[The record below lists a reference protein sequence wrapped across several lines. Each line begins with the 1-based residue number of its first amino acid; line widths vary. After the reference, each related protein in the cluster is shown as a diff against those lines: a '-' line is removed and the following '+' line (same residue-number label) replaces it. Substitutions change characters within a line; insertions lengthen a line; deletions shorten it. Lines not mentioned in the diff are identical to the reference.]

1 MKKIFMVLA
10 AVLLTVSMSA
20 ADLTGKR
27 IYVNPGHGSWG
38 PNDRPMATIP
48 FPELKTTE
56 MPDTLGFYESNTNLW
71 KCMYLGE
78 KLEAAGATVLYS
90 RTQCGPWP
98 YTMVDGDYPDYT
110 WAEYQS
116 LPDYE
121 KYNRALS
128 EICEEVEAN
137 NIDYFISVHSNATTE
152 GTTTNYPLFLY
163 KGDDARSSAN
173 YIEGNWEKCNACW
186 NYRNEIMT
194 SGIDPSSAY
203 KTSTNL
209 RGCDNFYG
217 YTLGVLKHSVS
228 GYLVEG
234 YFHTYQPAR
243 HRALNPDYCHME
255 GLAYYRGIVDYYGA
269 DKENV
274 GYIMGTVKDLNNKM
288 SNKLFTYTP
297 KTNDQWVPCNG
308 AEVILK
314 KGGVE
319 VARYNVDTLYNGLF
333 IFKNLEP
340 GDDYSLDASCDGYF
354 PLADEYKVPFEVKA
368 NATTYPMI
376 FLADTAWTP
385 PTVVYEDYPN
395 PAQPAY
401 LGLPSVFEM
410 TQEEVRD
417 YTEVIKGTVKRTLQ
431 SGDSTILLS
440 HEADG
445 TPHIYLIKSSLKTI
459 ETISTDS
466 ILPRDPD
473 NLGDYLALSDIALTC
488 DGKLVGVNY
497 VRCQY
502 GDAQVDAGYK
512 RGTKYF
518 YIWDKLAGDA
528 RVWFTA
534 QDGANSYRSDVG
546 YTLAVK
552 GESKDCQV
560 LVSAR
565 HYNATSGG
573 GTFRYS
579 CYTVTDGTPSY
590 IFYGNAITLG
600 EDPLLDG
607 TRDGENVQFT
617 LSPRGEKKDF
627 ILDADKVTPHEFRL
641 PDAQNVNPT
650 SLGQVSADLMHV
662 KFNGATYFKYAGKSL
677 MAAPTTDTLG
687 RVTGVQVLDIT
698 EGLDKAVVVKTT
710 NTTLTDSIE
719 ATYAAATAKVV
730 GADLYLYLLVDN
742 KMYSFT
748 TVGVDQPVVASIMAM
763 NLNVEDN
770 DSTYTFTFNATADA
784 KSANLVFYNKGG
796 YVSGK
801 IALANVVKGAN
812 TATVAKA
819 DLPGKPGQTQT
830 WAVEL
835 EGETIANFGIISSDK
850 SLIETGTSRLF
861 NAVNTNPE
869 SDKFGYIYVMHRA
882 ASSGKAE
889 SPRSGIWEFDYT
901 LTKQH
906 SEVYKG
912 NVGDFGNPTRMSM
925 DREGYLYIADWADGH
940 SGIFMA
946 NTADMTQ
953 PFTQFFAG
961 TRESNGA
968 FNNNGVYT
976 GSSTPGCYVYDNGEE
991 VKLFVYNEDAKGTL
1005 PANGMA
1011 VYNIGQEDGTILH
1024 SWETAPSAVYT
1035 LTGQA
1040 NTEGN
1045 PWGTSHGFFVSQVRT
1060 SGNNNSG
1067 ATSLKFYSY
1076 DGTEQMSSASDLYK
1090 EIITGSNAGGYV
1102 VSADES
1108 VMVFN
1113 DGDMQFLVFDITW
1126 EGDKPVMALRYTIK
1140 HGISAIR
1147 QMNWDYAGN
1156 IVCSG
1161 DAGIHI
1167 VSLPK
1172 DENVTVVP
1180 AKKALT
1186 VTCPGTA
1193 VPVTGVALDT
1203 AAVELLVEDTHTLT
1217 AIITPEDA
1225 TDNYVT
1231 WGTSD
1236 AKIATVD
1243 EGVVTAVAVGTAT
1256 ITVTT
1261 VDGGYTATCQVT
1273 VKPRPVTG
1281 VTLDKAEVT
1290 LEVTETATLVATI
1303 APANATNKDV
1313 IWASDN
1319 TAVATVVNGVVTA
1332 VAEGSANI
1340 TVTTVDGAFTAT
1352 CKVTVKPI
1360 SVKGIVL
1367 DKTTLTLKA
1376 GQTETL
1382 VATIMPSDAANQ
1394 EVIWE
1399 SDDNEIAVVKNGVV
1413 TAMSVGEATITV
1425 TTMDGDF
1432 TATCVVTV
1440 EPTPVTSIVL
1450 DQTELTLLV
1459 DETATLVA
1467 TILPEDATDKSVTWA
1482 SDNEDVATVVD
1493 GVVTAVAAGTATITV
1508 TTVDGNLTATC
1519 EVTVVTPVV
1528 AVTSVT
1534 LDLTELTLTVPETA
1548 ILVATVLP
1556 EDATDKSVTWASD
1569 NEDVATV
1576 VDGVVT
1582 AVAAGTATITV
1593 TTVDGNLT
1601 ATCAV
1606 TVQLVSG
1613 VMNIHVLD
1621 MNAPMYDILGRQV
1634 DNTYRGIIIQNG
1646 NKYLLK

>member
-1 MKKIFMVLA
+1 MKKIFMILA
-10 AVLLTVSMSA
+10 AALLTVSMSA

-48 FPELKTTE
+48 YPELPKTG

-110 WAEYQS
+110 WEEYKN

-137 NIDYFISVHSNATTE
+137 NIDYFISVHSNAASE

-186 NYRNEIMT
+186 NHRNEIMT
-194 SGIDPSSAY
+194 SGIDPSSSY

-217 YTLGVLKHSVS
+217 YTLGVLKHSAS

-243 HRALNPDYCHME
+243 HRALNPDYCHLE

-269 DKENV
+269 DKETT

-288 SNKLFTYTP
+288 SDPLFTYTP

-314 KGGVE
+314 KGGKE
-319 VARYNVDTLYNGLF
+319 VARYTVDNNYNGLF

-340 GDDYSLDASCDGYF
+340 GTDYSLEASCDGYY

-376 FLADTAWTP
+376 YLADTAWTP
-385 PTVVYEDYPN
+385 PTIVYEDYPN

-401 LGLPSVFEM
+401 LGLPSVFDM
-410 TQEEVRD
+410 KQEEAIRD
-417 YTEVIKGTVKRTLQ
+417 YTEVIKGTVKRTIQ

-440 HEADG
+440 HEEDG
-445 TPHIYLIKSSLKTI
+445 TPHIYLIKSSLNTI
-459 ETISTDS
+459 DTISTDS

-534 QDGANSYRSDVG
+534 NDGANSYRSDVG
-546 YTLAVK
+546 YTLAVR

-590 IFYGNAITLG
+590 IFYGNSIALS
-600 EDPLLDG
+600 ENPVHDG
-607 TRDGENVQFT
+607 TRDGENIQFT
-617 LSPRGEKKDF
+617 LSPRGDKKDF
-627 ILDADKVTPHEFRL
+627 IMDADKVTPNEFRL
-641 PDAQNVNPT
+641 PDAQNVDPT
-650 SLGQVSADLMHV
+650 PLGQIPADLMHV
-662 KFNGATYFKYAGKSL
+662 KFNGATYFIYAGKAL
-677 MAAPTTDTLG
+677 MAAPTTDAEG
-687 RVTGVQVLDIT
+687 KVTGVQVLDIT
-698 EGLDKAVVVKTT
+698 EGLDKAVVIKTT
-710 NTTLTDSIE
+710 NTTLAAPVE
-719 ATYAAATAKVV
+719 ATYASASAKVK
-730 GADLYLYLLVDN
+730 GTDLYLYLLVDN

-748 TVGVDQPVVASIMAM
+748 TVGVAQPVVAAIMAHK
-763 NLNVEDN
+763 LNVTEDGDN
-770 DSTYTFTFNATADA
+770 YVFSFDANSDA
-784 KSANLVFYNKGG
+784 KAANLVFYNKGG
-796 YVSGK
+796 YVAGK
-801 IALANVVKGAN
+801 VAISAVKGAN
-812 TATVAKA
+812 TITVAKA
-819 DLPGKPGQTQT
+819 EIPGKPGQVLT

-835 EGETIANFGIISSDK
+835 EGDIIANFGIISLDK
-850 SLIETGTSRLF
+850 SLIASSTSRLF

-882 ASSGKAE
+882 GSSSSALA
-889 SPRSGIWEFDYT
+889 PNSGVWEYDYAYNKLNT
-901 LTKQH
+901 EQ
-906 SEVYKG
+906 YKG
-912 NVGDFGNPTRMSM
+912 GIAKFGNPTRMSI
-925 DREGYLYIADWADGH
+925 DRDGYLYVADWADGN
-940 SGIFMA
+940 SGIYIA

-961 TRESNGA
+961 TRESDGA
-968 FNNNGVYT
+968 FNNGGVYT
-976 GSSTPGCYVYDNGEE
+976 GSSTPGCYVYDNGQE

-1005 PANGMA
+1005 PKNGVA
-1011 VYNIGQEDGTILH
+1011 VYNIGQTDGTILH
-1024 SWETAPSAVYT
+1024 KWEAAPSAVYT

-1045 PWGTSHGFFVSQVRT
+1045 VWGTSHGFFVSQVREDGQ
-1060 SGNNNSG
+1060 SNAS
-1067 ATSLKFYSY
+1067 ATSLKFYSN
-1076 DGTEQMSSASDLYK
+1076 DGKEQMSAASDLYK
-1090 EIITGSNAGGYV
+1090 DIITGSNAGGYV
-1102 VSADES
+1102 VSPDES
-1108 VMVFN
+1108 VLVFN
-1113 DGDMQFLVFDITW
+1113 DGAKNFQVFDITW
-1126 EGDKPVMALRYTIK
+1126 EGDKPVLALRYTIN
-1140 HGISAIR
+1140 HGITKIR

-1156 IVCSG
+1156 IVCTG
-1161 DAGIHI
+1161 DESVAI
-1167 VSLPK
+1167 VTLPK
-1172 DENVTVVP
+1172 EKNITEVP

-1186 VTCPGTA
+1186 VTVPGEKVA
-1193 VPVTGVALDT
+1193 VTGVALDT
-1203 AAVELLVEDTHTLT
+1203 TAIALLPEEAYTLT
-1217 AIITPEDA
+1217 ATVNPEGA
-1225 TDNYVT
+1225 TDDYIT
-1231 WGTSD
+1231 WSTSNE
-1236 AKIATVD
+1236 AIATV
-1243 EGVVTAVAVGTAT
+1243 ENGVVTAVAVGTAT

-1261 VDGGYTATCQVT
+1261 IEGGFTATCEVT
-1273 VKPRPVTG
+1273 VNPRPVTS
-1281 VTLDKAEVT
+1281 VTLDKTEAT
-1290 LEVTETATLVATI
+1290 LEVKETVSLVATV

-1313 IWASDN
+1313 IWTSDN
-1319 TAVATVVNGVVTA
+1319 DAIATVANGVVTA
-1332 VAEGSANI
+1332 VAEGTATI
-1340 TVTTVDGAFTAT
+1340 TVTTVDGALTAT
-1352 CKVTVKPI
+1352 CVVTVKPI
-1360 SVKGIVL
+1360 SVKGIAL
-1367 DKTTLTLKA
+1367 NKTTLTLRA
-1376 GQTETL
+1376 AQTETL
-1382 VATIMPSDAANQ
+1382 VATIAPADAANQ
-1394 EVIWE
+1394 NVAWST
-1399 SDDNEIAVVKNGVV
+1399 SDAAVATVENGVV
-1413 TAMSVGEATITV
+1413 TAVAVGTATITV
-1425 TTMDGDF
+1425 TTEDGNF
-1432 TATCVVTV
+1432 TATCAVTV
-1440 EPTPVTSIVL
+1440 EATPVTGVTL
-1450 DQTELTLLV
+1450 DVAELALEV
-1459 DETATLVA
+1459 PATATLTATVA
-1467 TILPEDATDKSVTWA
+1467 PADATDNTVVWT
-1482 SDNEDVATVVD
+1482 SDNEAVATVAE
-1493 GVVTAVAAGTATITV
+1493 GVVTAVAKGTATITV
-1508 TTVDGNLTATC
+1508 TTVDGNFTATC
-1519 EVTVVTPVV
+1519 VVTV
-1528 AVTSVT
+1528 
-1534 LDLTELTLTVPETA
+1534 TEVET
-1548 ILVATVLP
+1548 
-1556 EDATDKSVTWASD
+1556 
-1569 NEDVATV
+1569 
-1576 VDGVVT
+1576 
-1582 AVAAGTATITV
+1582 
-1593 TTVDGNLT
+1593 
-1601 ATCAV
+1601 
-1606 TVQLVSG
+1606 G
-1613 VMNIHVLD
+1613 VMNIQVLD
-1621 MNAPMYDILGRQV
+1621 MNAPMYDVLGRQV
-1634 DNTYRGIIIQNG
+1634 DKSYRGIVIQNG
-1646 NKYLLK
+1646 KKFVLR

>member
-534 QDGANSYRSDVG
+534 QDGANSYRSDAG

-662 KFNGATYFKYAGKSL
+662 KFNGATYFKYAGHSL
-677 MAAPTTDTLG
+677 MAAPATDTLG

-770 DSTYTFTFNATADA
+770 DSVYTFTFNATADA

-796 YVSGK
+796 YESGK

-819 DLPGKPGQTQT
+819 DLPGKPGQTLT

-1024 SWETAPSAVYT
+1024 SWETVPSAVYT

-1290 LEVTETATLVATI
+1290 LEVKETATLVATI

-1340 TVTTVDGAFTAT
+1340 TVTTVDGNFTAT
-1352 CKVTVKPI
+1352 CAITINPI
-1360 SVKGIVL
+1360 SVKGIAL

-1382 VATIMPSDAANQ
+1382 VATITPSDAANQ

-1493 GVVTAVAAGTATITV
+1493 GIVTAVAAGTATITV

>member
-1 MKKIFMVLA
+1 MKKIFMILA
-10 AVLLTVSMSA
+10 AALLTISMSA

-48 FPELKTTE
+48 YPALPTTG

-90 RTQCGPWP
+90 RTQSGPWP
-98 YTMVDGDYPDYT
+98 YTMVDGDYPDYRWSKGSGIANPELGWQVT
-110 WAEYQS
+110 DSYDAH
-116 LPDYE
+116 PDYE

-137 NIDYFISVHSNATTE
+137 NIDYFISVHSNAATE

-173 YIEGNWEKCNACW
+173 YIEGNWEKANACW

-194 SGIDPSSAY
+194 SGIDPSSSY
-203 KTSTNL
+203 KNSTNL

-243 HRALNPDYCHME
+243 HRALNPDYCHLE

-269 DKENV
+269 DKETT

-288 SNKLFTYTP
+288 SDKLFTYTP

-319 VARYNVDTLYNGLF
+319 VARYTVDNNYNGLF
-333 IFKNLEP
+333 VFKNLEP
-340 GDDYSLDASCDGYF
+340 GTDYSLEASCDGYY

-376 FLADTAWTP
+376 YLADTAWTP

-410 TQEEVRD
+410 TEQATRD

-440 HEADG
+440 HEEDG
-445 TPHIYLIKSSLKTI
+445 TPHIYLIKSSLNTI
-459 ETISTDS
+459 DTISTDS

-473 NLGDYLALSDIALTC
+473 NAGDYLALSDIALTC

-502 GDAQVDAGYK
+502 SADQVDAGYK

-565 HYNATSGG
+565 HYNASSGG

-579 CYTVTDGTPSY
+579 CYTVTDGVPSY

-600 EDPLLDG
+600 ENPPHDA
-607 TRDGENVQFT
+607 TRDGENIQFT

-627 ILDADKVTPHEFRL
+627 IFDADKVTPNEFRL
-641 PDAQNVNPT
+641 PGGQNQNVEI
-650 SLGQVSADLMHV
+650 LGSISADLMHV
-662 KFNGATYFKYAGKSL
+662 KFNGATYFKYAGKAL
-677 MAAPTTDTLG
+677 MAAPATDAEG
-687 RVTGVQVLDIT
+687 KVTGVQVLDIT
-698 EGLDKAVVVKTT
+698 DGLDAAVVVKTT
-710 NTTLTDSIE
+710 NTTLAEPIE
-719 ATYAAATAKVV
+719 ATYAAASAKVK
-730 GADLYLYLLVDN
+730 GTDLYLYLLVDG
-742 KMYSFT
+742 KIYSYT
-748 TVGVDQPVVASIMAM
+748 TAGVAQPVVPAIVAY
-763 NLNVEDN
+763 NLNVVKDADN
-770 DSTYTFTFNATADA
+770 YVFSFDANANAVA
-784 KSANLVFYNKGG
+784 AELVFYAADTVAGTIP
-796 YVSGK
+796 VQ
-801 IALANVVKGAN
+801 VVKGEN
-812 TATVAKA
+812 SITVAISE
-819 DLPGKPGQTQT
+819 LPAEEGQELT
-830 WAVEL
+830 WAVKL
-835 EGETIANFGIISSDK
+835 DGGAIANFGIIASDK
-850 SLIETGTSRLF
+850 TLIESSTSRLF
-861 NAVNTNPE
+861 NAVSTNPE
-869 SDKFGYIYVMHRA
+869 LDNFGKIYIMHRA
-882 ASSGKAE
+882 GSSTSANAPK
-889 SPRSGIWEFDYT
+889 SGIWEFDHN
-901 LTKQH
+901 LAKQNT
-906 SEVYKG
+906 EVYKG
-912 NVGDFGNPTRMSM
+912 GEDKFGNPTRMSM

-961 TRESNGA
+961 TRESDGA

-976 GSSTPGCYVYDNGEE
+976 GSSTPGCYVYDNGTD

-1005 PANGMA
+1005 PKNGMA

-1024 SWETAPSAVYT
+1024 KWETAPSAVYT

-1045 PWGTSHGFFVSQVRT
+1045 PWGTSHGFFVSQVREDGQ
-1060 SGNNNSG
+1060 SNSG
-1067 ATSLKFYSY
+1067 ATSLKFYSN
-1076 DGTEQMSSASDLYK
+1076 DGTEQMSAASDEYK

-1108 VMVFN
+1108 TLIFN
-1113 DGDMQFLVFDITW
+1113 DGAKNFLVFDITW
-1126 EGDKPVMALRYTIK
+1126 EGDKPVLALRYTIN
-1140 HGISAIR
+1140 HGIGKIR

-1156 IVCSG
+1156 IICSG
-1161 DAGIHI
+1161 DEGIHI

-1172 DENVTVVP
+1172 EENVTVVP
-1180 AKKALT
+1180 AKKSLT
-1186 VTCPGTA
+1186 VSIPAATVA
-1193 VPVTGVALDT
+1193 VTGVTLDVTELALEVPAT
-1203 AAVELLVEDTHTLT
+1203 ATLT
-1217 AIITPEDA
+1217 ATVAPEEA
-1225 TDNYVT
+1225 TDKTVV
-1231 WGTSD
+1231 WASD
-1236 AKIATVD
+1236 NEAVATVA
-1243 EGVVTAVAVGTAT
+1243 EGVVTAVAEGTAT

-1261 VDGGYTATCQVT
+1261 VDGG
-1273 VKPRPVTG
+1273 
-1281 VTLDKAEVT
+1281 
-1290 LEVTETATLVATI
+1290 
-1303 APANATNKDV
+1303 
-1313 IWASDN
+1313 
-1319 TAVATVVNGVVTA
+1319 
-1332 VAEGSANI
+1332 
-1340 TVTTVDGAFTAT
+1340 FTAT
-1352 CKVTVKPI
+1352 CIVTV
-1360 SVKGIVL
+1360 
-1367 DKTTLTLKA
+1367 
-1376 GQTETL
+1376 TE
-1382 VATIMPSDAANQ
+1382 
-1394 EVIWE
+1394 
-1399 SDDNEIAVVKNGVV
+1399 
-1413 TAMSVGEATITV
+1413 VG
-1425 TTMDGDF
+1425 
-1432 TATCVVTV
+1432 
-1440 EPTPVTSIVL
+1440 
-1450 DQTELTLLV
+1450 
-1459 DETATLVA
+1459 
-1467 TILPEDATDKSVTWA
+1467 
-1482 SDNEDVATVVD
+1482 
-1493 GVVTAVAAGTATITV
+1493 
-1508 TTVDGNLTATC
+1508 
-1519 EVTVVTPVV
+1519 
-1528 AVTSVT
+1528 
-1534 LDLTELTLTVPETA
+1534 
-1548 ILVATVLP
+1548 
-1556 EDATDKSVTWASD
+1556 
-1569 NEDVATV
+1569 
-1576 VDGVVT
+1576 
-1582 AVAAGTATITV
+1582 
-1593 TTVDGNLT
+1593 
-1601 ATCAV
+1601 
-1606 TVQLVSG
+1606 SG
-1613 VMNIHVLD
+1613 VMDIQVLNP
-1621 MNAPMYDILGRQV
+1621 NAPMYDVLGRQV
-1634 DNTYRGIIIQNG
+1634 DKGYRGIVIQNG
-1646 NKYLLK
+1646 KTFMLK

>member
-1 MKKIFMVLA
+1 MKKIFMILA
-10 AVLLTVSMSA
+10 AALLTVSMSA

-27 IYVNPGHGSWG
+27 IYVNPGHGSFG

-48 FPELKTTE
+48 YPELPTTG

-110 WAEYQS
+110 WEEYKN

-137 NIDYFISVHSNATTE
+137 NIDYFISVHSNAATE

-274 GYIMGTVKDLNNKM
+274 GYILGTVKDLNNKM

-319 VARYNVDTLYNGLF
+319 VARYNVDTLYNG
-333 IFKNLEP
+333 IFVFKGLEP

-354 PLADEYKVPFEVKA
+354 PLADQYKVPFEVKA

-376 FLADTAWTP
+376 YLADTAWTP
-385 PTVVYEDYPN
+385 PVVVYEDYPN
-395 PAQPAY
+395 PDQPAY

-410 TQEEVRD
+410 TQQADRD
-417 YTEVIKGTVKRTLQ
+417 FGEVIKGTVKRTLQ

-440 HEADG
+440 HEEDG
-445 TPHIYLIKSSLKTI
+445 TPHIYLIKSSLNTI

-473 NLGDYLALSDIALTC
+473 NVGDYLALSDIALTC

-502 GDAQVDAGYK
+502 GDDQVDAGYK

-528 RVWFTA
+528 RIWFTA

-579 CYTVTDGTPSY
+579 CYTVTDGVPSY

-617 LSPRGEKKDF
+617 LSPRGEKTDF

-662 KFNGATYFKYAGKSL
+662 KFNGATYFKYAGKAL
-677 MAAPTTDTLG
+677 MAAPTTDADG
-687 RVTGVQVLDIT
+687 KVTGVQVLDIT
-698 EGLDKAVVVKTT
+698 DGLDQAKVIKTT
-710 NTTLTDSIE
+710 NTTLAEAVE
-719 ATYAAATAKVV
+719 ATYASASAKVK
-730 GADLYLYLLVDN
+730 GTDLYLYLLVDN

-748 TVGVDQPVVASIMAM
+748 TVGVTQPVVPSIVAY
-763 NLNVEDN
+763 NLNVTAEGEN
-770 DSTYTFTFNATADA
+770 YVFTFDANADA
-784 KSANLVFYNKGG
+784 VAAELVFSAAGEEVG
-796 YVSGK
+796 TLPVE
-801 IALANVVKGAN
+801 VVKGAN
-812 TATVAKA
+812 AITVAA
-819 DLPGKPGQTQT
+819 SELPGTEGQELT
-830 WAVEL
+830 WAVKL
-835 EGETIANFGIISSDK
+835 DGGAVANFGIIASEG
-850 SLIETGTSRLF
+850 SLIESGTSRLF
-861 NAVNTNPE
+861 NAVSTNPE
-869 SDKFGYIYVMHRA
+869 LDNFGKIYIMHRA
-882 ASSGKAE
+882 GSSTSANAPK
-889 SPRSGIWEFDYT
+889 SGIWEFDHN
-901 LTKQH
+901 LAKQNT
-906 SEVYKG
+906 EAYKG
-912 NVGDFGNPTRMSM
+912 GEEKFGNPTRMSM

-968 FNNNGVYT
+968 FNNGGVYT
-976 GSSTPGCYVYDNGEE
+976 GSSTPGCYVYDNGKE

-1035 LTGQA
+1035 FTGQA

-1067 ATSLKFYSY
+1067 ATSLKFYSN
-1076 DGTEQMSSASDLYK
+1076 DGTEQMSSASDEYK

-1113 DGDMQFLVFDITW
+1113 DGDTQFLVFDITW

-1156 IVCSG
+1156 IICSG

-1172 DENVTVVP
+1172 DVNVTTVP
-1180 AKKALT
+1180 AKQALT
-1186 VTCPGTA
+1186 VVVG
-1193 VPVTGVALDT
+1193 
-1203 AAVELLVEDTHTLT
+1203 
-1217 AIITPEDA
+1217 
-1225 TDNYVT
+1225 NQ
-1231 WGTSD
+1231 GTSVEN
-1236 AKIATVD
+1236 IAT
-1243 EGVVTAVAVGTAT
+1243 
-1256 ITVTT
+1256 
-1261 VDGGYTATCQVT
+1261 
-1273 VKPRPVTG
+1273 
-1281 VTLDKAEVT
+1281 
-1290 LEVTETATLVATI
+1290 
-1303 APANATNKDV
+1303 
-1313 IWASDN
+1313 
-1319 TAVATVVNGVVTA
+1319 
-1332 VAEGSANI
+1332 
-1340 TVTTVDGAFTAT
+1340 
-1352 CKVTVKPI
+1352 
-1360 SVKGIVL
+1360 
-1367 DKTTLTLKA
+1367 
-1376 GQTETL
+1376 
-1382 VATIMPSDAANQ
+1382 
-1394 EVIWE
+1394 
-1399 SDDNEIAVVKNGVV
+1399 
-1413 TAMSVGEATITV
+1413 EA
-1425 TTMDGDF
+1425 
-1432 TATCVVTV
+1432 
-1440 EPTPVTSIVL
+1440 
-1450 DQTELTLLV
+1450 
-1459 DETATLVA
+1459 
-1467 TILPEDATDKSVTWA
+1467 
-1482 SDNEDVATVVD
+1482 
-1493 GVVTAVAAGTATITV
+1493 
-1508 TTVDGNLTATC
+1508 
-1519 EVTVVTPVV
+1519 
-1528 AVTSVT
+1528 T
-1534 LDLTELTLTVPETA
+1534 LDL
-1548 ILVATVLP
+1548 
-1556 EDATDKSVTWASD
+1556 
-1569 NEDVATV
+1569 
-1576 VDGVVT
+1576 
-1582 AVAAGTATITV
+1582 
-1593 TTVDGNLT
+1593 
-1601 ATCAV
+1601 
-1606 TVQLVSG
+1606 
-1613 VMNIHVLD
+1613 
-1621 MNAPMYDILGRQV
+1621 NAPMYDVLGRQV
-1634 DNTYRGIIIQNG
+1634 DKTYRGIVIQNG
-1646 NKYLLK
+1646 QAFLLK

>member
-1 MKKIFMVLA
+1 MQTVMKKIFMILA
-10 AVLLTVSMSA
+10 AALLTVSMSA

-27 IYVNPGHGSWG
+27 IYVNPGHGSYG

-48 FPELKTTE
+48 FPNLPTTG

-90 RTQCGPWP
+90 RTQNGPWP
-98 YTMVDGDYPDYT
+98 YEMKNGDYPDYRWSKGSGIADPVAGWQVT
-110 WAEYQS
+110 DSYDAH
-116 LPDYE
+116 PDYE
-121 KYNRALS
+121 KYNRNLS

-137 NIDYFISVHSNATTE
+137 NIDYFISVHSNAATE

-194 SGIDPSSAY
+194 SGIDPSSSY

-243 HRALNPDYCHME
+243 HRALNPDYCHLE

-269 DKENV
+269 DKETT

-319 VARYNVDTLYNGLF
+319 VARYTVDNNYNGLF
-333 IFKNLEP
+333 VFKNLEP
-340 GDDYSLDASCDGYF
+340 GDDYSLDASCDGFF
-354 PLADEYKVPFEVKA
+354 PLDDQYKVPFSVKA
-368 NATTYPMI
+368 NETTYPMI
-376 FLADTAWTP
+376 YLADTAWTP

-410 TQEEVRD
+410 TEQAVRD

-440 HEADG
+440 HEEDG
-445 TPHIYLIKSSLKTI
+445 TPHIYLIKSSLNTI

-466 ILPRDPD
+466 ILPLDPD
-473 NLGDYLALSDIALTC
+473 NLGDYLTLSDIALTC

-502 GDAQVDAGYK
+502 GADQVDPGYK

-546 YTLAVK
+546 YTLAVR

-579 CYTVTDGTPSY
+579 CYTVTDGVPSY

-641 PDAQNVNPT
+641 PDGQNQNPT

-662 KFNGATYFKYAGKSL
+662 KFNGATYFKYAGKAL
-677 MAAPTTDTLG
+677 MAAPTTDAEG
-687 RVTGVQVLDIT
+687 KVTGVQVLDIT
-698 EGLDKAVVVKTT
+698 EGLDKAVVIKTT
-710 NTTLTDSIE
+710 NTTLAEPVE
-719 ATYAAATAKVV
+719 ATYASASAKVK
-730 GADLYLYLLVDN
+730 GTDLYLYLLVDN
-742 KMYSFT
+742 KMYSYT
-748 TVGVDQPVVASIMAM
+748 TVGVAQPVVPSIVAY
-763 NLNVEDN
+763 NLNVVADDAN
-770 DSTYTFTFNATADA
+770 YVFTFDANADA
-784 KSANLVFYNKGG
+784 VAAELVFY
-796 YVSGK
+796 
-801 IALANVVKGAN
+801 ANDAEVGTIPVQVVKGAN
-812 TATVAKA
+812 AITVAA
-819 DLPGKPGQTQT
+819 NTLPGGEGQELT
-830 WAVEL
+830 WAVKL
-835 EGETIANFGIISSDK
+835 DGGAIANFGIIASDK
-850 SLIETGTSRLF
+850 TLIESSTSRLF
-861 NAVNTNPE
+861 NAVSTNPE
-869 SDKFGYIYVMHRA
+869 LDNFGKIYIMHRA
-882 ASSGKAE
+882 GSSTSANAPK
-889 SPRSGIWEFDYT
+889 SGIWEFDHN
-901 LTKQH
+901 LAKQNT
-906 SEVYKG
+906 EVYKG
-912 NVGDFGNPTRMSM
+912 GVAKFGNPTRMSM
-925 DREGYLYIADWADGH
+925 DREGYLYVADWADGN

-961 TRESNGA
+961 TRESDGA
-968 FNNNGVYT
+968 FNNGGVYT
-976 GSSTPGCYVYDNGEE
+976 GSSTPGCYVYQNGNE

-1005 PANGMA
+1005 PKNGMA

-1024 SWETAPSAVYT
+1024 KWETAPSAVYT

-1045 PWGTSHGFFVSQVRT
+1045 PWGTSHGFFVSQVREDGQ
-1060 SGNNNSG
+1060 SNSS
-1067 ATSLKFYSY
+1067 ATSLKFYSN
-1076 DGTEQMSSASDLYK
+1076 DGTEQMSAASDEYK

-1108 VMVFN
+1108 TLIFN
-1113 DGDMQFLVFDITW
+1113 DGAKNFLVFDITW
-1126 EGDKPVMALRYTIK
+1126 EGDKPVLALRYTIN
-1140 HGISAIR
+1140 HGIGKIR

-1156 IVCSG
+1156 IICSG
-1161 DAGIHI
+1161 DEGIHI

-1172 DENVTVVP
+1172 EENVTVVP
-1180 AKKALT
+1180 AKKSLT
-1186 VTCPGTA
+1186 VSIPATTVG
-1193 VPVTGVALDT
+1193 VTGVTLDVTELALEVPAT
-1203 AAVELLVEDTHTLT
+1203 ATLT
-1217 AIITPEDA
+1217 ATVAPEEA
-1225 TDNYVT
+1225 TDKTVV
-1231 WGTSD
+1231 WASD
-1236 AKIATVD
+1236 NEAVATVA
-1243 EGVVTAVAVGTAT
+1243 EGVVTAVAEGTAT

-1261 VDGGYTATCQVT
+1261 VDGGFKATCIVT
-1273 VKPRPVTG
+1273 VT
-1281 VTLDKAEVT
+1281 EV
-1290 LEVTETATLVATI
+1290 
-1303 APANATNKDV
+1303 
-1313 IWASDN
+1313 
-1319 TAVATVVNGVVTA
+1319 G
-1332 VAEGSANI
+1332 
-1340 TVTTVDGAFTAT
+1340 
-1352 CKVTVKPI
+1352 
-1360 SVKGIVL
+1360 
-1367 DKTTLTLKA
+1367 
-1376 GQTETL
+1376 
-1382 VATIMPSDAANQ
+1382 
-1394 EVIWE
+1394 
-1399 SDDNEIAVVKNGVV
+1399 
-1413 TAMSVGEATITV
+1413 
-1425 TTMDGDF
+1425 
-1432 TATCVVTV
+1432 
-1440 EPTPVTSIVL
+1440 
-1450 DQTELTLLV
+1450 
-1459 DETATLVA
+1459 
-1467 TILPEDATDKSVTWA
+1467 
-1482 SDNEDVATVVD
+1482 
-1493 GVVTAVAAGTATITV
+1493 
-1508 TTVDGNLTATC
+1508 
-1519 EVTVVTPVV
+1519 
-1528 AVTSVT
+1528 
-1534 LDLTELTLTVPETA
+1534 
-1548 ILVATVLP
+1548 
-1556 EDATDKSVTWASD
+1556 
-1569 NEDVATV
+1569 
-1576 VDGVVT
+1576 
-1582 AVAAGTATITV
+1582 
-1593 TTVDGNLT
+1593 
-1601 ATCAV
+1601 
-1606 TVQLVSG
+1606 SG
-1613 VMNIHVLD
+1613 VMDIQVLNP
-1621 MNAPMYDILGRQV
+1621 NAPMYDVLGRQV
-1634 DNTYRGIIIQNG
+1634 DKGYRGIVIQNG
-1646 NKYLLK
+1646 KTFMLK

>member
-1 MKKIFMVLA
+1 MQTVMKKIFMILA
-10 AVLLTVSMSA
+10 AALLTVSMSA
-20 ADLTGKR
+20 ADLSGKR
-27 IYVNPGHGSWG
+27 IYVNPGHGSFG

-48 FPELKTTE
+48 FPKLAHGL
-56 MPDTLGFYESNTNLW
+56 PDTCGFYESNTNLW

-90 RTQCGPWP
+90 RTQSGPWP

-137 NIDYFISVHSNATTE
+137 NIDYFISVHSNAATE

-194 SGIDPSSAY
+194 SGIDPSSSY

-269 DKENV
+269 DKEQV
-274 GYIMGTVKDLNNKM
+274 GYILGTVKDLNNKM

-565 HYNATSGG
+565 HYNAASGG

-579 CYTVTDGTPSY
+579 CYTVTDGVPSY
-590 IFYGNAITLG
+590 IFYGNAISLS
-600 EDPLLDG
+600 ENPPHDG
-607 TRDGENVQFT
+607 SRDGENIQFT
-617 LSPRGEKKDF
+617 LSPRGDKKDF
-627 ILDADKVTPHEFRL
+627 IFDADKVTPNEFRL
-641 PDAQNVNPT
+641 PGGQNQNVEI
-650 SLGQVSADLMHV
+650 LGQVSADLMHV
-662 KFNGATYFKYAGKSL
+662 KFNGATYFKYAGKAL
-677 MAAPTTDTLG
+677 MAAPTTDAEG
-687 RVTGVQVLDIT
+687 KVTGVQVLDIT

-710 NTTLTDSIE
+710 NTNLADTIE
-719 ATYAAATAKVV
+719 ATYAAATAKVK
-730 GADLYLYLLVDN
+730 GTDLYLYLLVDN

-748 TVGVDQPVVASIMAM
+748 TVGVAQPVVPSIVAY
-763 NLNVEDN
+763 NLNVVKEADN
-770 DSTYTFTFNATADA
+770 YVFTFDANDNAVLAE
-784 KSANLVFYNKGG
+784 LVFYADGEEVG
-796 YVSGK
+796 TRS
-801 IALANVVKGAN
+801 IEVVKGAN
-812 TATVAKA
+812 AITLAAIE
-819 DLPGKPGQTQT
+819 LPGEMGQELT

-835 EGETIANFGIISSDK
+835 QGGAIGNFGIVASDN
-850 SLIETGTSRLF
+850 SLIESSTSRLF

-869 SDKFGYIYVMHRA
+869 LDNFGKIYIMHRA
-882 ASSGKAE
+882 GSSTSANAPK
-889 SPRSGIWEFDYT
+889 SGIWEFDHN
-901 LTKQH
+901 LAKQNT
-906 SEVYKG
+906 EVYKG
-912 NVGDFGNPTRMSM
+912 GVAKFGNPTRMSM
-925 DREGYLYIADWADGH
+925 DREGYLYIADWADGN

-961 TRESNGA
+961 TRQSSGA
-968 FNNNGVYT
+968 FSNNGVYT

-991 VKLFVYNEDAKGTL
+991 VKLFVYNEDAAGTL

-1024 SWETAPSAVYT
+1024 KWETAPSAVYT

-1045 PWGTSHGFFVSQVRT
+1045 PWGTSHGFFVSQVRED
-1060 SGNNNSG
+1060 GQNNSG
-1067 ATSLKFYSY
+1067 ATSLKFYSN
-1076 DGTEQMSSASDLYK
+1076 DGTEQMSAASDEYI
-1090 EIITGSNAGGYV
+1090 EIITGSNAGGYA

-1108 VMVFN
+1108 VLIFN
-1113 DGDMQFLVFDITW
+1113 DGAQQFLVFDITW
-1126 EGDKPVMALRYTIK
+1126 EGDKPVLALRYTIK
-1140 HGISAIR
+1140 HGIAKIR

-1172 DENVTVVP
+1172 AENVTLVP

-1186 VTCPGTA
+1186 VVVGN
-1193 VPVTGVALDT
+1193 GGSS
-1203 AAVELLVEDTHTLT
+1203 VE
-1217 AIITPEDA
+1217 
-1225 TDNYVT
+1225 
-1231 WGTSD
+1231 
-1236 AKIATVD
+1236 
-1243 EGVVTAVAVGTAT
+1243 
-1256 ITVTT
+1256 
-1261 VDGGYTATCQVT
+1261 
-1273 VKPRPVTG
+1273 
-1281 VTLDKAEVT
+1281 
-1290 LEVTETATLVATI
+1290 
-1303 APANATNKDV
+1303 
-1313 IWASDN
+1313 
-1319 TAVATVVNGVVTA
+1319 
-1332 VAEGSANI
+1332 NI
-1340 TVTTVDGAFTAT
+1340 T
-1352 CKVTVKPI
+1352 
-1360 SVKGIVL
+1360 
-1367 DKTTLTLKA
+1367 
-1376 GQTETL
+1376 TE
-1382 VATIMPSDAANQ
+1382 
-1394 EVIWE
+1394 
-1399 SDDNEIAVVKNGVV
+1399 
-1413 TAMSVGEATITV
+1413 
-1425 TTMDGDF
+1425 
-1432 TATCVVTV
+1432 
-1440 EPTPVTSIVL
+1440 
-1450 DQTELTLLV
+1450 
-1459 DETATLVA
+1459 
-1467 TILPEDATDKSVTWA
+1467 
-1482 SDNEDVATVVD
+1482 
-1493 GVVTAVAAGTATITV
+1493 
-1508 TTVDGNLTATC
+1508 
-1519 EVTVVTPVV
+1519 
-1528 AVTSVT
+1528 
-1534 LDLTELTLTVPETA
+1534 A
-1548 ILVATVLP
+1548 IL
-1556 EDATDKSVTWASD
+1556 
-1569 NEDVATV
+1569 DV
-1576 VDGVVT
+1576 
-1582 AVAAGTATITV
+1582 
-1593 TTVDGNLT
+1593 
-1601 ATCAV
+1601 
-1606 TVQLVSG
+1606 
-1613 VMNIHVLD
+1613 
-1621 MNAPMYDILGRQV
+1621 NAPMYDILGRQV
-1634 DNTYRGIIIQNG
+1634 DNTYRGIVIQNG